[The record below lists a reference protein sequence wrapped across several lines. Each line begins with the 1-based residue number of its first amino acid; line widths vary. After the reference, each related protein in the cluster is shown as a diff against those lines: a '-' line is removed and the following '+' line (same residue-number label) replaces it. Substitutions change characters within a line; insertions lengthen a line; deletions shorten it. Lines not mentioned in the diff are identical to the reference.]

1 MDEVLNAVDT
11 LAGELTGNDGV
22 VGEGESLLVD
32 LTVTSL
38 VDELGDG
45 GSGRET
51 VSDERLDNT
60 DHVPGGLVELDE
72 DGVVELSQSKELE
85 DLLRLGGKL
94 VDTSNSNKE
103 GNLRLSLDEE
113 VTSLLGS
120 SLIINE
126 FLIGS
131 LVFLEVLLGVSSSKL
146 SGLGS
151 ILLSLGKVGLAV
163 LKEFFISGGL
173 LLEAFGNGSSAIR
186 PISQVITYAFLGII
200 AFKIINTP

>member
-11 LAGELTGNDGV
+11 LAGELTGNDRV

-163 LKEFFISGGL
+163 LKELFISGGL
-173 LLEAFGNGSSAIR
+173 LLEAFGNGSSAIG